1 MKNKFVYIIIVLALL
16 SFFAFKTFAKKPTTS
31 NIITPT
37 PTETPIST
45 ALPKNADKIEI
56 LHFHVTNQ
64 CASCINLS
72 KFTKTILAKINSN
85 KIIFRDI
92 NIELPENLKMA
103 ADYKVSDS
111 ALYFVVTK
119 DGKEI
124 KEEDTAVWRYV
135 LTETDFDKY
144 FEKKLQYLLNP

>member
-1 MKNKFVYIIIVLALL
+1 MKNKFVYIIVVLVIIVIFIVGTPRSGGAVI
-16 SFFAFKTFAKKPTTS
+16 PETT
-31 NIITPT
+31 NIQL
-37 PTETPIST
+37 ST

-56 LHFHVTNQ
+56 IHFHVTNQ
-64 CASCINLS
+64 CASCINLA
-72 KFTKTILAKINSN
+72 KFTKTILAKINSD

-119 DGKEI
+119 DGKETR
-124 KEEDTAVWRYV
+124 EEDTAVWRYV
-135 LTETDFDKY
+135 LNETDFDKY